1 MEIERKYLVNQLPQ
15 NLSSYPCLHLEQA
28 YLCTE
33 PVIRIRREDR
43 LLLLAAVGGSV
54 GALIG
59 MLLFRHKIRKPKF
72 FLGVP
77 VILGLQLALFFAV
90 WLLAQR
96 YL

>member
-1 MEIERKYLVNQLPQ
+1 MDGVLYAL
-15 NLSSYPCLHLEQA
+15 C
-28 YLCTE
+28 YLC
-33 PVIRIRREDR
+33 VINLVTLIAYGADKLAAIRGARRAREDR